1 MRGFTGAHRQK
12 ARSTQATV
20 TDVRSELREGYGE
33 VGHNIRLRW
42 PVPAGSDFSCSEARI
57 PGSARRS
64 IVHAVTSSLLYVLPA
79 AVTAAVAIAG
89 FSHASS
95 LSRRVQQAEEKRWKV
110 DRKADAYERAV
121 EYLLYRKQDRIAWL
135 NKVQLGTASKK
146 ALRKAIAEFDQA
158 GWIAMNA
165 RLMLYAADPVRDAV
179 EAGNVA
185 HNEVMRLGH
194 EWNRWL
200 DDIRKIIEADGP
212 QAVPTGLVD
221 VEIEAKE
228 RMMLALKAAFRAE
241 SALIEVLQSDMSGP
255 RPAAAAWPGIC
266 GPATRSFFPAAG
278 MAAPLKPSATVRY
291 SHWVPPRR
299 RRQRWPARA
308 PPGLV
313 PALVGRAPQLAA
325 ALGGLIAGRALFGQ
339 YHRAQSPWHSA
350 GGTLA
355 SRRGRSA
362 SGGRRAWSAADG
374 RGRSP

>member
-1 MRGFTGAHRQK
+1 
-12 ARSTQATV
+12 
-20 TDVRSELREGYGE
+20 
-33 VGHNIRLRW
+33 
-42 PVPAGSDFSCSEARI
+42 
-57 PGSARRS
+57 
-64 IVHAVTSSLLYVLPA
+64 VHAVTSSLLYVLPA

-110 DRKADAYERAV
+110 DRKADAYKRAV

-185 HNEVMRLGH
+185 HNDVMRLGH

-291 SHWVPPRR
+291 PHWVPPRR

-308 PPGLV
+308 PPWPGTGAGR
-313 PALVGRAPQLAA
+313 PRAAARGRARRPHSGPCAVRPVSPRPESLA
-325 ALGGLIAGRALFGQ
+325 LRWRDIGLEEGTISVR
-339 YHRAQSPWHSA
+339 RSA
-350 GGTLA
+350 GMV
-355 SRRGRSA
+355 
-362 SGGRRAWSAADG
+362 GGRRARPVTVTDPHGGTELRSAWVRPGNA
-374 RGRSP
+374 RTIVSCIVANASMFRREVLIAHA